1 MDNMEGITKN
11 DKNGGIVN
19 NFGGATI
26 HNLVI
31 NGNMNKNGTE
41 YYGDQSS
48 NIPVSAYTDEVVGN
62 AILALNGLKKP
73 LCEKQLFLG
82 IIKVLSAK
90 CGWSSKWATSC
101 DRINQLE
108 VASGF
113 EVKCEANNL
122 KAPSAL
128 KFASLDYSEWED
140 YDPSPTE
147 RDVFNKNKT
156 LAKLF
161 EEELDKQINS
171 SY

>member
-1 MDNMEGITKN
+1 MDNMEDITKN

-73 LCEKQLFLG
+73 LCEKQLFLA
-82 IIKVLSAK
+82 IIK
-90 CGWSSKWATSC
+90 SK
-101 DRINQLE
+101 
-108 VASGF
+108 
-113 EVKCEANNL
+113 
-122 KAPSAL
+122 
-128 KFASLDYSEWED
+128 
-140 YDPSPTE
+140 
-147 RDVFNKNKT
+147 
-156 LAKLF
+156 
-161 EEELDKQINS
+161 
-171 SY
+171 

>member
-1 MDNMEGITKN
+1 MDNMEDFANTEKH
-11 DKNGGIVN
+11 GGIVN
-19 NFGGATI
+19 HFGGATI

-31 NGNMNKNGTE
+31 NGNMNKNGNE

-62 AILALNGLKKP
+62 AILTLNGLKKP

-101 DRINQLE
+101 ERINHLP
-108 VASGF
+108 AATGF
-113 EVKCEANNL
+113 EVKCDANNL

-128 KFASLDYSEWED
+128 KFASLDYQEWED
-140 YDPSPTE
+140 YVPSPTE

-161 EEELDKQINS
+161 EEELDKQVKS

>member
-1 MDNMEGITKN
+1 MDKMEDVLNT
-11 DKNGGIVN
+11 DKHGGIVN
-19 NFGGATI
+19 HFGGATI

-31 NGNMNKNGTE
+31 NGNMTKNGTE
-41 YYGDQSS
+41 YYGDHSS
-48 NIPVSAYTDEVVGN
+48 DIPVSAYTDEVVGN
-62 AILALNGLKKP
+62 AILALNGHKKP

-90 CGWSSKWATSC
+90 CGWSCKWATSC

-108 VASGF
+108 VAANF
-113 EVKCEANNL
+113 EVRCDANNL

-128 KFASLDYSEWED
+128 KFASLDYQEWED
-140 YDPSPTE
+140 YVPLPAE

-161 EEELDKQINS
+161 EEELDKQIKT